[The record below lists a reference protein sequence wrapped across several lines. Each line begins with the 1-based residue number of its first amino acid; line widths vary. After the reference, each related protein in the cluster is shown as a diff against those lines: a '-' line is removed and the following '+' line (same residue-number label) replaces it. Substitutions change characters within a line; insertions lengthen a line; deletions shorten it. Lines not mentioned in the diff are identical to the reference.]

1 MLPNIN
7 SLGKQFILFAIEPS
21 VRTILGVGGQPR
33 VHNWNHTRVS
43 CVSQCLN
50 SKFHFE
56 IHLNQLV
63 KISKQKHPFM
73 VSRQGLSRNI
83 SLSLNCYCRTEQYLT
98 PLKKKKSIISQA
110 QIVKVILSF
119 CKAEILIQGLTP
131 CQHRQSS

>member
-7 SLGKQFILFAIEPS
+7 SLGKQFVLFAIEPS
-21 VRTILGVGGQPR
+21 IRMILGVGGQPR

-43 CVSQCLN
+43 CVSHCLN

-83 SLSLNCYCRTEQYLT
+83 SQNHIPFSSEVMRND
-98 PLKKKKSIISQA
+98 SQ
-110 QIVKVILSF
+110 K
-119 CKAEILIQGLTP
+119 C
-131 CQHRQSS
+131 SSYIM